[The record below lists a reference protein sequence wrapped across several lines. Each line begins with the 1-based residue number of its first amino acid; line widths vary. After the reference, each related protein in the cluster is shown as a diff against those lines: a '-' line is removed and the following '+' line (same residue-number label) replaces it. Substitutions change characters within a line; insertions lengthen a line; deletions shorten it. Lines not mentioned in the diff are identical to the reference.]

1 MAPPKAETLSDAVKI
16 QRLRS
21 ALSITLGALQGVRD
35 AAGGFGA
42 SSSLND
48 TIRKAKKTLRE
59 TE

>member
-1 MAPPKAETLSDAVKI
+1 MALPTGCPLSDFEKI
-16 QRLRS
+16 SRLRS
-21 ALSITLGALQGVRD
+21 ALSLALGALQGVRD